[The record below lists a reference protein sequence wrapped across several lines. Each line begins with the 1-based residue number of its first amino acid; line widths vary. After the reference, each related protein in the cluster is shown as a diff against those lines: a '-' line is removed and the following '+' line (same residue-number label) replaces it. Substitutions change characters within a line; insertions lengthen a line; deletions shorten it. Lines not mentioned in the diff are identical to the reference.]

1 MEKSDDELSLGLGDT
16 IVREVFAHFGR
27 AIYMANCLERS
38 IAGALLHVEWRA
50 NLKAPMT
57 RRSFQESGAAFFAT
71 VESMPMGRLIGR
83 LKAQR
88 DLQADLRAALD
99 ECNSA
104 RNVLVHH
111 YFWSRA
117 GEFALDAGQRKMIN
131 ECDDFC
137 SLFERA
143 DQSIMDYIRPYV
155 ERHGISEGTL
165 EAERARIIQDAHIN
179 LERDLE

>member
-1 MEKSDDELSLGLGDT
+1 
-16 IVREVFAHFGR
+16 
-27 AIYMANCLERS
+27 
-38 IAGALLHVEWRA
+38 
-50 NLKAPMT
+50 
-57 RRSFQESGAAFFAT
+57 
-71 VESMPMGRLIGR
+71 
-83 LKAQR
+83 
-88 DLQADLRAALD
+88 
-99 ECNSA
+99 
-104 RNVLVHH
+104 
-111 YFWSRA
+111 
-117 GEFALDAGQRKMIN
+117 MIN